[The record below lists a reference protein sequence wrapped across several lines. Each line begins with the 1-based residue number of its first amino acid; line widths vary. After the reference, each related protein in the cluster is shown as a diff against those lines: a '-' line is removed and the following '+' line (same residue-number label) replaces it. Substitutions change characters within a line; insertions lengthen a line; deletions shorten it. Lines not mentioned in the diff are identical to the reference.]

1 MEKRGGGGGVTLFC
15 PYFSA
20 FLKKRGHFLTQKEKS
35 QWNRVL
41 NASKFQGSFYYAHQ
55 TQYTTDKSR
64 RGTKVEGV
72 RLKHLN
78 GFTMFLTHNNSHNKD
93 CKVGTLLILPGYVI
107 ISLSFFF
114 LGFRKLSPALAC
126 ESTHLKCTLLL
137 SQVETTWLS
146 SQRRGLTSWTSWRDM
161 KDIRSL
167 FECLFK
173 RWENVLFEL
182 RSEMAIWEGKWGLLV
197 PLSGPHIIIRALK
210 FSNWTT

>member
-1 MEKRGGGGGVTLFC
+1 MFWLSRIEILRCLDTDRDGKEGGGGGGVTLFC

-114 LGFRKLSPALAC
+114 SRLQEAF
-126 ESTHLKCTLLL
+126 TCT
-137 SQVETTWLS
+137 
-146 SQRRGLTSWTSWRDM
+146 
-161 KDIRSL
+161 
-167 FECLFK
+167 CL
-173 RWENVLFEL
+173 RVHP
-182 RSEMAIWEGKWGLLV
+182 SEMHFIAQSSGDYMAIFSTKRPYKLNKLKRYEGHKV
-197 PLSGPHIIIRALK
+197 IIWMLI
-210 FSNWTT
+210 